1 MKILLQVIM
10 YVRTKGIYCID
21 NREEEVVI
29 ILSTLLAAHTVHT
42 VPYKVQVSL
51 KVRLQLLRPK
61 VWFDDERLVPGA
73 GMNSS
78 PV

>member
-51 KVRLQLLRPK
+51 KSATTIVTAK
-61 VWFDDERLVPGA
+61 SVV
-73 GMNSS
+73 
-78 PV
+78 

>member
-21 NREEEVVI
+21 NREV
-29 ILSTLLAAHTVHT
+29 AAHTVHT

-51 KVRLQLLRPK
+51 TSATTVVRPK
-61 VWFDDERLVPGA
+61 VCFDDERLVPGA